1 MANVITASGDKSPS
15 LEYVFDRGR
24 TMSTTA
30 QSSTRQPNRTNKRV
44 LVATGCAV
52 GLLLFWQQL
61 LFRSIMPSA
70 PELSVT
76 ILGNVRTDAG
86 WLVFVVSLAILPS
99 FAAFA
104 TTCMQGPV
112 CDRVKKGLPQRTAK
126 PGHGRSRLRAYACVR
141 DQQPRYSF
149 PQALFVFS
157 PVAHSPESALRS
169 AQRCSSKP
177 YTVRFP
183 ATP

>member
-86 WLVFVVSLAILPS
+86 WLVFVVSLAITSIICGVRNYMHAGTSLRPREEG
-99 FAAFA
+99 A
-104 TTCMQGPV
+104 TATYG
-112 CDRVKKGLPQRTAK
+112 KT
-126 PGHGRSRLRAYACVR
+126 GHGSSRLRAYACVR
-141 DQQPRYSF
+141 DR
-149 PQALFVFS
+149 
-157 PVAHSPESALRS
+157 
-169 AQRCSSKP
+169 
-177 YTVRFP
+177 
-183 ATP
+183 